1 MIGALAGAGRQ
12 IDGTDL
18 SELVLVPITAA
29 SANLVKTPFPQNV
42 HYVAAQ
48 GRPNVALADAIADIE
63 DMLRNRHRIRLNDP
77 DDFRVQNLSTF
88 AETAN
93 KISSGVAMLLGL
105 RPPRLTGRFP
115 VKRNAADPYPALA
128 RLRPLGGAAVSS
140 GSGSGSCADAGSA
153 ECRAITAF
161 GSSSSF
167 DITVS
172 ISTSSQPCA
181 VR

>member
-1 MIGALAGAGRQ
+1 VLAGAGRQ

-29 SANLVKTPFPQNV
+29 SANLVKTPFPHNV

-63 DMLRNRHRIRLNDP
+63 DVLRNRHRIRLNDP

-105 RPPRLTGRFP
+105 RPRRLTGRFP